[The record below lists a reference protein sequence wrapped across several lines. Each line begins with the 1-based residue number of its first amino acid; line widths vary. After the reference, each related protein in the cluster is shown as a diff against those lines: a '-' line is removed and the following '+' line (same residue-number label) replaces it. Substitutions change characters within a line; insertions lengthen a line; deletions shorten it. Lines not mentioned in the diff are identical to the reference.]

1 LMPTDIIISCV
12 FLLHINT
19 PLTFFLRTASAN
31 LADLQIDLLQ
41 NHIISEPAA
50 YSFALCMLFSG
61 KKSIWCGR
69 QDIYSSFL
77 SVVSS
82 ETIYIPLREPNPFS
96 RSTEEG
102 GCTCTALHMMELK
115 FSSTAI
121 DSSVSPPK
129 LTTLRLHAVRAAP
142 ELRATARRFCFCFIG
157 SQNFIYTGA
166 ICRHLGSFRR
176 FMI

>member
-1 LMPTDIIISCV
+1 MMPTDIIISCV

-61 KKSIWCGR
+61 KKKHMVWTSR
-69 QDIYSSFL
+69 HSSFL

-121 DSSVSPPK
+121 DSSV
-129 LTTLRLHAVRAAP
+129 TTQTDNAASAVRAAP